1 MKKLN
6 NKGYLTVEV
15 VLASVIAFGLA
26 YFLLNLTI
34 KVKDK
39 NDDMLVKTILINDK
53 AIIENNIMKDN
64 DKYTSVELE
73 ECTQKK
79 CTISF
84 LSDTN
89 NKLIYINVEGKYP
102 KIECRTDGNLTF
114 SKKFSKY
121 ANVGNIN
128 INVVDNPKD
137 NTGTV
142 NIHSA
147 IGYTESGET
156 INLTSQNINVTV
168 LNNRE
173 TNTETNEIEKP
184 KEDKHEETKEFDKNV
199 LKEIKSDLIKIN
211 IQKDIFEY
219 TITINNDIEKL
230 DLEPVAINESY
241 KVEIS
246 NQEIATL
253 EDNKIN
259 ITITDDKGNKIDY
272 IIKVN
277 ILKDISDVEIDD
289 SDFKEKN
296 TYKGKWIILVIIFS
310 TILLFGLILTRKKK

>member
-1 MKKLN
+1 MKHFLKLICLIVTFFMLTTDVLA
-6 NKGYLTVEV
+6 LTV
-15 VLASVIAFGLA
+15 S
-26 YFLLNLTI
+26 
-34 KVKDK
+34 
-39 NDDMLVKTILINDK
+39 
-53 AIIENNIMKDN
+53 ENNIEIPKSDRKSIELSTNSEEML
-64 DKYTSVELE
+64 TSVEFTLVY
-73 ECTQKK
+73 T
-79 CTISF
+79 TYDIPASF
-84 LSDTN
+84 IVNPNYTDSN
-89 NKLIYINVEGKYP
+89 PNGIKHKIIFSEPIN
-102 KIECRTDGNLTF
+102 GNIIL
-114 SKKFSKY
+114 
-121 ANVGNIN
+121 GNIN

-147 IGYTESGET
+147 IGYTKSGET

-173 TNTETNEIEKP
+173 TNTETNEIEKL
-184 KEDKHEETKEFDKNV
+184 KEDEQEETKKIDKNV
-199 LKEIKSDLIKIN
+199 LKEIKSDLVKIN

-219 TITINNDIEKL
+219 TIAINNDIEKL
-230 DLEPVAINESY
+230 DLEPIAINESY
-241 KVEIS
+241 KVKIS

-259 ITITDDKGNKIDY
+259 ITITDNKGNKIDY

-310 TILLFGLILTRKKK
+310 IILLFGLILTRKKK

>member
-1 MKKLN
+1 MKYFLKFICLIVTFFMLTT
-6 NKGYLTVEV
+6 GVLALTV
-15 VLASVIAFGLA
+15 S
-26 YFLLNLTI
+26 
-34 KVKDK
+34 
-39 NDDMLVKTILINDK
+39 
-53 AIIENNIMKDN
+53 ENNIEIPKSDRKSIELSTNSEEML
-64 DKYTSVELE
+64 TSVEF
-73 ECTQKK
+73 T
-79 CTISF
+79 
-84 LSDTN
+84 
-89 NKLIYINVEGKYP
+89 LIYTTYDIPASFIVNPNYTDSNPNGIKHKIIFSEPIN
-102 KIECRTDGNLTF
+102 GNIIL
-114 SKKFSKY
+114 
-121 ANVGNIN
+121 GNIN

-199 LKEIKSDLIKIN
+199 LKEIKSDLVKIN

-230 DLEPVAINESY
+230 DLEPIAINESY

-310 TILLFGLILTRKKK
+310 TILLFGLIQTRKKK

>member
-1 MKKLN
+1 MKHFLKFICLIVTFFMLTT
-6 NKGYLTVEV
+6 GVLALTV
-15 VLASVIAFGLA
+15 S
-26 YFLLNLTI
+26 
-34 KVKDK
+34 
-39 NDDMLVKTILINDK
+39 
-53 AIIENNIMKDN
+53 ENNIEIPKSDRKSIELSTNSEEML
-64 DKYTSVELE
+64 TSVEFTLVY
-73 ECTQKK
+73 T
-79 CTISF
+79 TYDIPASF
-84 LSDTN
+84 IVNPNYTDSN
-89 NKLIYINVEGKYP
+89 PNGIKHKIIFSEPIN
-102 KIECRTDGNLTF
+102 GNIIL
-114 SKKFSKY
+114 
-121 ANVGNIN
+121 GNIN

-199 LKEIKSDLIKIN
+199 LKEIKSDLVKIN

-230 DLEPVAINESY
+230 DLEPIAINESY

-259 ITITDDKGNKIDY
+259 ITITDNKGNKIDY

-310 TILLFGLILTRKKK
+310 IILLFGLILTRKKK

>member
-1 MKKLN
+1 MKYFLKFICLIVTFFMLTT
-6 NKGYLTVEV
+6 GVLALTV
-15 VLASVIAFGLA
+15 S
-26 YFLLNLTI
+26 
-34 KVKDK
+34 
-39 NDDMLVKTILINDK
+39 
-53 AIIENNIMKDN
+53 ENNIEIPKSDRKSIELSTNSEEML
-64 DKYTSVELE
+64 TSVEF
-73 ECTQKK
+73 T
-79 CTISF
+79 
-84 LSDTN
+84 
-89 NKLIYINVEGKYP
+89 LIYTTYDIPASFIVNPNYTDSNPNGIKHKIIFSEPIN
-102 KIECRTDGNLTF
+102 GNIIL
-114 SKKFSKY
+114 
-121 ANVGNIN
+121 GNIN

-184 KEDKHEETKEFDKNV
+184 KEDEQEETKEFDKNV
-199 LKEIKSDLIKIN
+199 LKEIKSDLVKIN

-219 TITINNDIEKL
+219 TIIINNDIEKL
-230 DLEPVAINESY
+230 DLEPVAINKSY

-296 TYKGKWIILVIIFS
+296 TYKGEWIILVIIFS

>member
-1 MKKLN
+1 MKHFLKFICLIVTFFMLTT
-6 NKGYLTVEV
+6 GVLALTV
-15 VLASVIAFGLA
+15 S
-26 YFLLNLTI
+26 
-34 KVKDK
+34 
-39 NDDMLVKTILINDK
+39 
-53 AIIENNIMKDN
+53 ENNIEMPKSDRKSIELSTN
-64 DKYTSVELE
+64 SEEMLTSVEFTLVY
-73 ECTQKK
+73 T
-79 CTISF
+79 TYDIPASF
-84 LSDTN
+84 IVNPNYTDSN
-89 NKLIYINVEGKYP
+89 PNGIKHKIIFSEPIN
-102 KIECRTDGNLTF
+102 GNIIL
-114 SKKFSKY
+114 
-121 ANVGNIN
+121 GNIN

-199 LKEIKSDLIKIN
+199 LKEIKSDLVKIN

-230 DLEPVAINESY
+230 DLEPIAINESY

>member
-1 MKKLN
+1 MKHFLKLICLIVTFFMLTT
-6 NKGYLTVEV
+6 GVLALTV
-15 VLASVIAFGLA
+15 S
-26 YFLLNLTI
+26 
-34 KVKDK
+34 
-39 NDDMLVKTILINDK
+39 
-53 AIIENNIMKDN
+53 ENNIEIPKSDRKSIELSTNSEEML
-64 DKYTSVELE
+64 TSVEFTLVY
-73 ECTQKK
+73 T
-79 CTISF
+79 TYDIPASF
-84 LSDTN
+84 IVNPNYTDSN
-89 NKLIYINVEGKYP
+89 PNGIKHKIIFSEPIN
-102 KIECRTDGNLTF
+102 GNIIL
-114 SKKFSKY
+114 
-121 ANVGNIN
+121 GNIN

-147 IGYTESGET
+147 IGYTKSGET

-184 KEDKHEETKEFDKNV
+184 KEDKQEETKKIDKNV
-199 LKEIKSDLIKIN
+199 LKEIKSDLVKIN

-219 TITINNDIEKL
+219 TIAINNDIEKL
-230 DLEPVAINESY
+230 DLEPIAINESY

-259 ITITDDKGNKIDY
+259 ITITDNKGNKIDY

-310 TILLFGLILTRKKK
+310 IILLFGLILTRKKKYRSR

>member
-1 MKKLN
+1 MKHFLKLICLIVTFFMLTT
-6 NKGYLTVEV
+6 GVLALTVSENSIEIPKSDRKSIE
-15 VLASVIAFGLA
+15 LST
-26 YFLLNLTI
+26 NSEE
-34 KVKDK
+34 
-39 NDDMLVKTILINDK
+39 ML
-53 AIIENNIMKDN
+53 
-64 DKYTSVELE
+64 TSVEFTLVY
-73 ECTQKK
+73 T
-79 CTISF
+79 TYDIPASF
-84 LSDTN
+84 IVNPNYTDSN
-89 NKLIYINVEGKYP
+89 PNGIKHKIIFSEPIN
-102 KIECRTDGNLTF
+102 GNIIL
-114 SKKFSKY
+114 
-121 ANVGNIN
+121 GNIN

-147 IGYTESGET
+147 IGYTKSGET

-184 KEDKHEETKEFDKNV
+184 KEDKQEETKKFDKNV
-199 LKEIKSDLIKIN
+199 LKEIKSDLVKIN

-219 TITINNDIEKL
+219 TIAINNDIEKL
-230 DLEPVAINESY
+230 DLEPIAINESY

-259 ITITDDKGNKIDY
+259 ITITDNKGNKIDY

-310 TILLFGLILTRKKK
+310 IILLFGLILTRKKK

>member
-1 MKKLN
+1 MKHFLKLICLIVTFFMLTT
-6 NKGYLTVEV
+6 GVLALTV
-15 VLASVIAFGLA
+15 S
-26 YFLLNLTI
+26 
-34 KVKDK
+34 
-39 NDDMLVKTILINDK
+39 
-53 AIIENNIMKDN
+53 ENNIEIPKSDRKSIELSTNSEEML
-64 DKYTSVELE
+64 TSVEFTLVY
-73 ECTQKK
+73 T
-79 CTISF
+79 TYDIPASF
-84 LSDTN
+84 IVNPNYTDSN
-89 NKLIYINVEGKYP
+89 PNGIKHKIIFSEPIN
-102 KIECRTDGNLTF
+102 GNIIL
-114 SKKFSKY
+114 
-121 ANVGNIN
+121 GNIN

-147 IGYTESGET
+147 IGYTKSGET

-184 KEDKHEETKEFDKNV
+184 KEDEQEETKKIDKNV
-199 LKEIKSDLIKIN
+199 LKEIKSDLVKIN

-219 TITINNDIEKL
+219 TIAINNDIEKL
-230 DLEPVAINESY
+230 DLEPIAINESY

-259 ITITDDKGNKIDY
+259 ITITDNKGNKIDY

-310 TILLFGLILTRKKK
+310 IILLFGLILTRKKKYWSR

>member
-1 MKKLN
+1 MLTT
-6 NKGYLTVEV
+6 GVLALTV
-15 VLASVIAFGLA
+15 S
-26 YFLLNLTI
+26 
-34 KVKDK
+34 
-39 NDDMLVKTILINDK
+39 
-53 AIIENNIMKDN
+53 ENNIEIPKSDRKSIELSTNSEEML
-64 DKYTSVELE
+64 TSVEFTLVY
-73 ECTQKK
+73 T
-79 CTISF
+79 TYDIPASF
-84 LSDTN
+84 IVNPNYTDSN
-89 NKLIYINVEGKYP
+89 PNGIKHKIIFSEPIN
-102 KIECRTDGNLTF
+102 GNIIL
-114 SKKFSKY
+114 
-121 ANVGNIN
+121 GNIN

-147 IGYTESGET
+147 IGYTKSGET

-173 TNTETNEIEKP
+173 TNTETNEIEKL
-184 KEDKHEETKEFDKNV
+184 KEDEQEETKKIDKNV
-199 LKEIKSDLIKIN
+199 LKEIKSDLVKIN

-219 TITINNDIEKL
+219 TIAINNDIEKL
-230 DLEPVAINESY
+230 DLEPIAINESY
-241 KVEIS
+241 KVKIS

-259 ITITDDKGNKIDY
+259 ITITDNKGNKIDY

-310 TILLFGLILTRKKK
+310 IILLFGLILTRKKK

>member
-1 MKKLN
+1 MKYFLKFICLIVTFFMLTT
-6 NKGYLTVEV
+6 GVLALTV
-15 VLASVIAFGLA
+15 S
-26 YFLLNLTI
+26 
-34 KVKDK
+34 
-39 NDDMLVKTILINDK
+39 
-53 AIIENNIMKDN
+53 ENNIEIPKSDRKSIELSTNSEEML
-64 DKYTSVELE
+64 TSVEFTLVY
-73 ECTQKK
+73 T
-79 CTISF
+79 TYDIPASF
-84 LSDTN
+84 IVNPNYTDSN
-89 NKLIYINVEGKYP
+89 PNGIKHKIIFSEPIN
-102 KIECRTDGNLTF
+102 GNIIL
-114 SKKFSKY
+114 
-121 ANVGNIN
+121 GNIN

-184 KEDKHEETKEFDKNV
+184 KEDEQEETKEFDKNV
-199 LKEIKSDLIKIN
+199 LKEIKSDLVKIN

-230 DLEPVAINESY
+230 DLEPIAINESY

-259 ITITDDKGNKIDY
+259 ITITDNKGNKIDY

-296 TYKGKWIILVIIFS
+296 TYKGKWIVLVIIFS
-310 TILLFGLILTRKKK
+310 IILLFGLILTRKKK

>member
-1 MKKLN
+1 MKHFLKLICLIVTFFMLTT
-6 NKGYLTVEV
+6 GVLALTV
-15 VLASVIAFGLA
+15 S
-26 YFLLNLTI
+26 
-34 KVKDK
+34 
-39 NDDMLVKTILINDK
+39 
-53 AIIENNIMKDN
+53 ENNIEIPKSDRKSIELSTNSEEML
-64 DKYTSVELE
+64 TSVEFTLVY
-73 ECTQKK
+73 T
-79 CTISF
+79 TYDIPASF
-84 LSDTN
+84 IVNPNYTDSN
-89 NKLIYINVEGKYP
+89 PNGIKHKIIFSEPIN
-102 KIECRTDGNLTF
+102 GNIIL
-114 SKKFSKY
+114 
-121 ANVGNIN
+121 GNIN

-147 IGYTESGET
+147 IGYTKSGET

-184 KEDKHEETKEFDKNV
+184 KEDKQEETKKIDKNV
-199 LKEIKSDLIKIN
+199 LKEIKSDLVKIN

-219 TITINNDIEKL
+219 TIAINNDIEKL
-230 DLEPVAINESY
+230 DLEPIAINESY

-259 ITITDDKGNKIDY
+259 ITITDNKGNKIDY

-310 TILLFGLILTRKKK
+310 IILLFGLILTRKKK

>member
-1 MKKLN
+1 MKHFLKFICLIVTFFMLTT
-6 NKGYLTVEV
+6 GVLALTV
-15 VLASVIAFGLA
+15 S
-26 YFLLNLTI
+26 
-34 KVKDK
+34 
-39 NDDMLVKTILINDK
+39 
-53 AIIENNIMKDN
+53 ENNIEIPKSDRKSIELSTNSEEML
-64 DKYTSVELE
+64 TSVEFTLVY
-73 ECTQKK
+73 T
-79 CTISF
+79 TYDIPASF
-84 LSDTN
+84 IVNPNYTDSN
-89 NKLIYINVEGKYP
+89 PNGIKHKIIFSEPIN
-102 KIECRTDGNLTF
+102 GNIIL
-114 SKKFSKY
+114 
-121 ANVGNIN
+121 GNIN

-137 NTGTV
+137 NAGTV

-156 INLTSQNINVTV
+156 IKLTSQNINVTV

-173 TNTETNEIEKP
+173 NNTETNEIEKL
-184 KEDKHEETKEFDKNV
+184 KEDEQEETKKIDKNV
-199 LKEIKSDLIKIN
+199 LKEIKSGLVKIN

-219 TITINNDIEKL
+219 TIAINNDIEKL
-230 DLEPVAINESY
+230 DLEPIAINESY
-241 KVEIS
+241 KVKIS

-296 TYKGKWIILVIIFS
+296 TYKGKWIVLVIIFS
-310 TILLFGLILTRKKK
+310 IILLFGLILTRKKK

>member
-1 MKKLN
+1 MKHFLKLICLIVTFFMLTT
-6 NKGYLTVEV
+6 GVLALTV
-15 VLASVIAFGLA
+15 S
-26 YFLLNLTI
+26 
-34 KVKDK
+34 
-39 NDDMLVKTILINDK
+39 
-53 AIIENNIMKDN
+53 ENNIEIPKSDRKSIELSTNSEEML
-64 DKYTSVELE
+64 TSVEFTLVY
-73 ECTQKK
+73 T
-79 CTISF
+79 TYDIPASF
-84 LSDTN
+84 IVNPNYTDSN
-89 NKLIYINVEGKYP
+89 PNGIKHKIIFSEPIN
-102 KIECRTDGNLTF
+102 GNIIL
-114 SKKFSKY
+114 
-121 ANVGNIN
+121 GNIN

-147 IGYTESGET
+147 IGYTKSGET

-184 KEDKHEETKEFDKNV
+184 KEDKQEETKKFDKNV
-199 LKEIKSDLIKIN
+199 LKEIKSDLVKIN

-219 TITINNDIEKL
+219 TIAINNDIEKL
-230 DLEPVAINESY
+230 DLEPIAINESY

-259 ITITDDKGNKIDY
+259 ITITDNKGNKIDY

-310 TILLFGLILTRKKK
+310 IILLFGLILTRKKKYWSK

>member
-1 MKKLN
+1 MKYFLKFICLIVTFFMLTT
-6 NKGYLTVEV
+6 GVLALTV
-15 VLASVIAFGLA
+15 S
-26 YFLLNLTI
+26 
-34 KVKDK
+34 
-39 NDDMLVKTILINDK
+39 
-53 AIIENNIMKDN
+53 ENNIEIPKSDRKSIELSTNSEEML
-64 DKYTSVELE
+64 TSVEFTLVY
-73 ECTQKK
+73 T
-79 CTISF
+79 TYDIPASF
-84 LSDTN
+84 IVNPNYTDSN
-89 NKLIYINVEGKYP
+89 PNGIKHKIIFSEPIN
-102 KIECRTDGNLTF
+102 GNIIL
-114 SKKFSKY
+114 
-121 ANVGNIN
+121 GNIN

-137 NTGTV
+137 NAGTV

-184 KEDKHEETKEFDKNV
+184 KEDEQKETKEFDKNV
-199 LKEIKSDLIKIN
+199 LKEIKSDLVKIN

-230 DLEPVAINESY
+230 DLEPIAINESY

-259 ITITDDKGNKIDY
+259 ITITDNKGNKIDY

-277 ILKDISDVEIDD
+277 VLKDISDVEIDD

-296 TYKGKWIILVIIFS
+296 TYKGKWIVLVIIFS
-310 TILLFGLILTRKKK
+310 IILLFGLILTRKKK

>member
-1 MKKLN
+1 MKYFLKFICLIVTFFMLTT
-6 NKGYLTVEV
+6 GVLALTV
-15 VLASVIAFGLA
+15 S
-26 YFLLNLTI
+26 
-34 KVKDK
+34 
-39 NDDMLVKTILINDK
+39 
-53 AIIENNIMKDN
+53 ENNIEIPKSDRKSIELSTNSEEML
-64 DKYTSVELE
+64 TSVEFTLVY
-73 ECTQKK
+73 T
-79 CTISF
+79 TYDIPASF
-84 LSDTN
+84 IVNPNYTDSN
-89 NKLIYINVEGKYP
+89 PNGIKHKIIFSEPIN
-102 KIECRTDGNLTF
+102 GNIIL
-114 SKKFSKY
+114 
-121 ANVGNIN
+121 GNIN
-128 INVVDNPKD
+128 INVVDDPKD

-199 LKEIKSDLIKIN
+199 LKEIKSDLVKIN

-230 DLEPVAINESY
+230 DLEPIAINESY

-259 ITITDDKGNKIDY
+259 ITITDNKGNKIDY

-296 TYKGKWIILVIIFS
+296 TYKGKWIVLVIIFS
-310 TILLFGLILTRKKK
+310 IILLFGLILTRKKK

>member
-1 MKKLN
+1 MKHFLKLICLIVTFFMLTT
-6 NKGYLTVEV
+6 GVLALTVSENSIEIPKSDRKSIE
-15 VLASVIAFGLA
+15 LST
-26 YFLLNLTI
+26 NSEE
-34 KVKDK
+34 
-39 NDDMLVKTILINDK
+39 ML
-53 AIIENNIMKDN
+53 
-64 DKYTSVELE
+64 TSVEFTLVY
-73 ECTQKK
+73 T
-79 CTISF
+79 TYDIPASF
-84 LSDTN
+84 IVNPNYTDSN
-89 NKLIYINVEGKYP
+89 PNGIKHKIIFSEPIN
-102 KIECRTDGNLTF
+102 GNIIL
-114 SKKFSKY
+114 
-121 ANVGNIN
+121 GNIN

-147 IGYTESGET
+147 IGYTKSGET

-184 KEDKHEETKEFDKNV
+184 KEDKQEETKKIDKNV
-199 LKEIKSDLIKIN
+199 LKEIKSDLVKIN

-219 TITINNDIEKL
+219 TIAINNDIEKL
-230 DLEPVAINESY
+230 DLEPIAINESY

-259 ITITDDKGNKIDY
+259 ITITDNKGNKIDY

-310 TILLFGLILTRKKK
+310 IILLFGLILTRKKKYWSR

>member
-1 MKKLN
+1 MKHFLKLICLIVTFFMLTT
-6 NKGYLTVEV
+6 GVLALTV
-15 VLASVIAFGLA
+15 S
-26 YFLLNLTI
+26 
-34 KVKDK
+34 
-39 NDDMLVKTILINDK
+39 
-53 AIIENNIMKDN
+53 ENNIEIPKSDRKSIELSTNSEEML
-64 DKYTSVELE
+64 TSVEFTLVYTTYDIPAGFIVNPNYTDSNPNGIKHKIIFSE
-73 ECTQKK
+73 P
-79 CTISF
+79 
-84 LSDTN
+84 
-89 NKLIYINVEGKYP
+89 IN
-102 KIECRTDGNLTF
+102 GNIIL
-114 SKKFSKY
+114 
-121 ANVGNIN
+121 GNIN

-147 IGYTESGET
+147 IGYTKSGET

-173 TNTETNEIEKP
+173 TNTETNEIERP
-184 KEDKHEETKEFDKNV
+184 KEDKQEETKKFDKNV
-199 LKEIKSDLIKIN
+199 LKEIKSDLVKIN

-219 TITINNDIEKL
+219 TIAINNDIEKL
-230 DLEPVAINESY
+230 DLEPIAINESY

-259 ITITDDKGNKIDY
+259 ITITDNKGNKIDY

-310 TILLFGLILTRKKK
+310 IILLFGLILTRKKKYRSR

>member
-1 MKKLN
+1 MKHFLKLICLIVTFFMLTT
-6 NKGYLTVEV
+6 GVLALTV
-15 VLASVIAFGLA
+15 S
-26 YFLLNLTI
+26 
-34 KVKDK
+34 
-39 NDDMLVKTILINDK
+39 
-53 AIIENNIMKDN
+53 ENNIEIPKSDRKSIELSTNSEEML
-64 DKYTSVELE
+64 TSVEFTLVY
-73 ECTQKK
+73 T
-79 CTISF
+79 TYDIPASF
-84 LSDTN
+84 IVNPNYTDSN
-89 NKLIYINVEGKYP
+89 PNGIKHKIIFSEPIN
-102 KIECRTDGNLTF
+102 GNIIL
-114 SKKFSKY
+114 
-121 ANVGNIN
+121 GNIN

-147 IGYTESGET
+147 IGYTKSGET

-184 KEDKHEETKEFDKNV
+184 KEDKQEETKKFDKNV
-199 LKEIKSDLIKIN
+199 LKEIKSDLVKIN

-219 TITINNDIEKL
+219 TIAINNDIEKL
-230 DLEPVAINESY
+230 DLEPIAINESY

-259 ITITDDKGNKIDY
+259 ITITDNKGNKIDY

-310 TILLFGLILTRKKK
+310 IILLFGLILTRKKKYWSR

>member
-1 MKKLN
+1 MKHFLKLICLIVTFFMLTT
-6 NKGYLTVEV
+6 GVLALTVSENSIEIPKSDRKSIE
-15 VLASVIAFGLA
+15 LST
-26 YFLLNLTI
+26 NSEE
-34 KVKDK
+34 
-39 NDDMLVKTILINDK
+39 ML
-53 AIIENNIMKDN
+53 
-64 DKYTSVELE
+64 TSVEFTLVY
-73 ECTQKK
+73 T
-79 CTISF
+79 TYDIPASF
-84 LSDTN
+84 IVNPNYTDSN
-89 NKLIYINVEGKYP
+89 PNGIKHKIIFSEPIN
-102 KIECRTDGNLTF
+102 GNIIL
-114 SKKFSKY
+114 
-121 ANVGNIN
+121 GNIN

-147 IGYTESGET
+147 IGYTKSGET

-184 KEDKHEETKEFDKNV
+184 KEDKQEETKKNDKNV
-199 LKEIKSDLIKIN
+199 LKEIKSDLVKIN

-219 TITINNDIEKL
+219 TIAINNDIEKL
-230 DLEPVAINESY
+230 DLEPIAINESY

-259 ITITDDKGNKIDY
+259 ITITDNKGNKIDY

-310 TILLFGLILTRKKK
+310 IILLFGLILTRKKKYWSR

>member
-1 MKKLN
+1 MKHFLKFICLIVTFFMLTT
-6 NKGYLTVEV
+6 GVLALTV
-15 VLASVIAFGLA
+15 S
-26 YFLLNLTI
+26 
-34 KVKDK
+34 
-39 NDDMLVKTILINDK
+39 
-53 AIIENNIMKDN
+53 ENNIEIPKSDRKSIELSTNSEEML
-64 DKYTSVELE
+64 TSVEFTLVY
-73 ECTQKK
+73 T
-79 CTISF
+79 TYDIPASF
-84 LSDTN
+84 IVNPNYTDSN
-89 NKLIYINVEGKYP
+89 PNGIKHKIIFSEPIN
-102 KIECRTDGNLTF
+102 GNIIL
-114 SKKFSKY
+114 
-121 ANVGNIN
+121 GNIN

-137 NTGTV
+137 NAGTV

-199 LKEIKSDLIKIN
+199 LKEIKSDLVKIN

-230 DLEPVAINESY
+230 DLEPIAINESY
-241 KVEIS
+241 KVKIS

-259 ITITDDKGNKIDY
+259 ITITDNKGNKIDY

-310 TILLFGLILTRKKK
+310 IILLFGLILTRKKK

>member
-1 MKKLN
+1 MKYFLKFICLIVTFFMLTT
-6 NKGYLTVEV
+6 GVLALTV
-15 VLASVIAFGLA
+15 S
-26 YFLLNLTI
+26 
-34 KVKDK
+34 
-39 NDDMLVKTILINDK
+39 
-53 AIIENNIMKDN
+53 ENNIEIPKSDRKSIELSTNSEEML
-64 DKYTSVELE
+64 TSVEF
-73 ECTQKK
+73 T
-79 CTISF
+79 
-84 LSDTN
+84 
-89 NKLIYINVEGKYP
+89 LIYTTYDIPASFIVNPNYTDSNPNGIKHKIIFSEPIN
-102 KIECRTDGNLTF
+102 GNIIL
-114 SKKFSKY
+114 
-121 ANVGNIN
+121 GNIN

-147 IGYTESGET
+147 IGYTKSGET

-184 KEDKHEETKEFDKNV
+184 KEDKQEETKKFDKNV
-199 LKEIKSDLIKIN
+199 LKEIKSDLVKIN

-230 DLEPVAINESY
+230 DLEPIAINESY

-277 ILKDISDVEIDD
+277 ILKDISDVEIDNTNY
-289 SDFKEKN
+289 KEKN

>member
-1 MKKLN
+1 MKHFLKLICLIVTFFMLTT
-6 NKGYLTVEV
+6 GVLALTVSENSIEIPKSDRKSIE
-15 VLASVIAFGLA
+15 LST
-26 YFLLNLTI
+26 NSEE
-34 KVKDK
+34 
-39 NDDMLVKTILINDK
+39 ML
-53 AIIENNIMKDN
+53 
-64 DKYTSVELE
+64 TSVEFTLVY
-73 ECTQKK
+73 T
-79 CTISF
+79 TYDIPASF
-84 LSDTN
+84 IVNPNYTDSN
-89 NKLIYINVEGKYP
+89 PNGIKHKIIFSEPIN
-102 KIECRTDGNLTF
+102 GNIIL
-114 SKKFSKY
+114 
-121 ANVGNIN
+121 GNIN

-147 IGYTESGET
+147 IGYTESGKT

-184 KEDKHEETKEFDKNV
+184 KEDKQEETKKFDKNV
-199 LKEIKSDLIKIN
+199 LKEIKSDLVKIN

-219 TITINNDIEKL
+219 TIAINNDIEKL
-230 DLEPVAINESY
+230 DLEPIAINESY

-259 ITITDDKGNKIDY
+259 ITITDNKGNKIDY

-310 TILLFGLILTRKKK
+310 IILLFGLILTRKKKYRSR

>member
-1 MKKLN
+1 MKHFLKFICLIVTFFMLTT
-6 NKGYLTVEV
+6 GVLALTV
-15 VLASVIAFGLA
+15 S
-26 YFLLNLTI
+26 
-34 KVKDK
+34 
-39 NDDMLVKTILINDK
+39 
-53 AIIENNIMKDN
+53 ENNIEIPKSDRKSIELSTNSEEML
-64 DKYTSVELE
+64 TSVEFTLVY
-73 ECTQKK
+73 T
-79 CTISF
+79 TYDIPASF
-84 LSDTN
+84 IVNPNYTDSN
-89 NKLIYINVEGKYP
+89 PNGIKHKIIFSEPIN
-102 KIECRTDGNLTF
+102 GNIIL
-114 SKKFSKY
+114 
-121 ANVGNIN
+121 GNIN

-137 NTGTV
+137 NAGTV

-199 LKEIKSDLIKIN
+199 LKEIKSDLVKIN

-219 TITINNDIEKL
+219 TIAINNDIEKL
-230 DLEPVAINESY
+230 DLEPIAINESY

-259 ITITDDKGNKIDY
+259 ITITDNKGNKIDY

-310 TILLFGLILTRKKK
+310 IILLFGLILTRKKK

>member
-1 MKKLN
+1 MLTT
-6 NKGYLTVEV
+6 GVLALTV
-15 VLASVIAFGLA
+15 S
-26 YFLLNLTI
+26 
-34 KVKDK
+34 
-39 NDDMLVKTILINDK
+39 
-53 AIIENNIMKDN
+53 ENNIEIPKSDRKSIELSTNSEEML
-64 DKYTSVELE
+64 TSVEF
-73 ECTQKK
+73 T
-79 CTISF
+79 
-84 LSDTN
+84 
-89 NKLIYINVEGKYP
+89 LIYTTYDIPASFIVNPNYTDSNPNGIKHKIIFSEPIN
-102 KIECRTDGNLTF
+102 GNIIL
-114 SKKFSKY
+114 
-121 ANVGNIN
+121 GNIN

-137 NTGTV
+137 NAGTV

-199 LKEIKSDLIKIN
+199 LKEIKSDLVKIN

-230 DLEPVAINESY
+230 DLEPIAINESY

-259 ITITDDKGNKIDY
+259 ITITDNKGNKIDY

-310 TILLFGLILTRKKK
+310 SILLFGLILTRKKK

>member
-1 MKKLN
+1 MKHFLKFICLIVTFFMLTT
-6 NKGYLTVEV
+6 GVLALTV
-15 VLASVIAFGLA
+15 S
-26 YFLLNLTI
+26 
-34 KVKDK
+34 
-39 NDDMLVKTILINDK
+39 
-53 AIIENNIMKDN
+53 ENNIEIPKSDRKSIELSTNSEEML
-64 DKYTSVELE
+64 TSVEFTLVY
-73 ECTQKK
+73 T
-79 CTISF
+79 TYDIPASF
-84 LSDTN
+84 IVNPNYTDSN
-89 NKLIYINVEGKYP
+89 PNGIKHKIIFSEPIN
-102 KIECRTDGNLTF
+102 GNIIL
-114 SKKFSKY
+114 
-121 ANVGNIN
+121 GNIN

-137 NTGTV
+137 NAGTV

-199 LKEIKSDLIKIN
+199 LKEIKSDLVKIN

-219 TITINNDIEKL
+219 TIAINNDIEKL
-230 DLEPVAINESY
+230 DLEPIAINESY
-241 KVEIS
+241 KVKIS

-259 ITITDDKGNKIDY
+259 ITITDNKGNKIDY

-310 TILLFGLILTRKKK
+310 IILLFGLILTRKKK

>member
-1 MKKLN
+1 MKHFLKFICLIVTFFMLTT
-6 NKGYLTVEV
+6 GVLALTV
-15 VLASVIAFGLA
+15 S
-26 YFLLNLTI
+26 
-34 KVKDK
+34 
-39 NDDMLVKTILINDK
+39 
-53 AIIENNIMKDN
+53 ENNIEIPKSDRKSIELSTNSEEML
-64 DKYTSVELE
+64 TSVEF
-73 ECTQKK
+73 T
-79 CTISF
+79 
-84 LSDTN
+84 
-89 NKLIYINVEGKYP
+89 LIYTTYDIPASFIVNPNYTDSNPNGIKHKIIFSEPIN
-102 KIECRTDGNLTF
+102 GNIIL
-114 SKKFSKY
+114 
-121 ANVGNIN
+121 GNIN
-128 INVVDNPKD
+128 INVVDDPKD
-137 NTGTV
+137 NAGTV

-199 LKEIKSDLIKIN
+199 LKEIKSDLVKIN

-230 DLEPVAINESY
+230 DLEPVAINKSY

-277 ILKDISDVEIDD
+277 ILKDISDVEIDNTNY
-289 SDFKEKN
+289 KEKN

>member
-1 MKKLN
+1 MKHFLKFICLIVTFFMLTT
-6 NKGYLTVEV
+6 GVLALTV
-15 VLASVIAFGLA
+15 S
-26 YFLLNLTI
+26 
-34 KVKDK
+34 
-39 NDDMLVKTILINDK
+39 
-53 AIIENNIMKDN
+53 ENNIEIPKSDRKSIELSTNSEEML
-64 DKYTSVELE
+64 TSVEF
-73 ECTQKK
+73 T
-79 CTISF
+79 
-84 LSDTN
+84 
-89 NKLIYINVEGKYP
+89 LIYTTYDIPASFIVNPNYTDSNPNGIKHKIIFSEPIN
-102 KIECRTDGNLTF
+102 GNIIL
-114 SKKFSKY
+114 
-121 ANVGNIN
+121 GNIN

-137 NTGTV
+137 NAGTV

-199 LKEIKSDLIKIN
+199 LKEIKSDLVKIN

-230 DLEPVAINESY
+230 DLEPIAINESY

-277 ILKDISDVEIDD
+277 ILKDISDVEIDNTNY
-289 SDFKEKN
+289 KEKN
-296 TYKGKWIILVIIFS
+296 TYKGKWIVLVIIFS
-310 TILLFGLILTRKKK
+310 IILLFGLILTRKKK